1 MKNFSQLT
9 LIVSADD
16 TTASKKICQIITRDK
31 CSLKMHLQCVYQNQN
46 ISIIDSEKNFK
57 VSDFNEMKNAL
68 RFVEAD
74 LKFFLIKDVEKLTGV
89 TANSLLK
96 NLEEP
101 PANTFFILTTKN
113 ESKILKTILSRVTS
127 KIIAE
132 DIVSGLVATAPLV
145 DFFCKNYSI
154 NDKEALSELIKSSEL
169 SENEVKFILN
179 EILKGLMKSCNHEAN
194 QIKIEAV
201 SRAISFVTNASF
213 GNLFKKLFMDTLA

>member
-16 TTASKKICQIITRDK
+16 ATASKKICQIITRDK

-46 ISIIDSEKNFK
+46 ISIVDSEKNFK

-68 RFVEAD
+68 RFVEAEP
-74 LKFFLIKDVEKLTGV
+74 KFFLIKDVEKLTGV

-113 ESKILKTILSRVTS
+113 ESKILKTILSRVTA
-127 KIIAE
+127 KIIVE
-132 DIVSGLVATAPLV
+132 DMGAGLLARAPLV
-145 DFFCKNYSI
+145 DFFCKNYSMK
-154 NDKEALSELIKSSEL
+154 DKDALSELLKSSEF

-179 EILKGLMKSCNHEAN
+179 AILKGLMKDSNQAAD

-201 SRAISFVTNASF
+201 ARAISFVTNASF